1 MKPILA
7 GTKLPTM
14 KRSTSTIMAITATL
28 LTAALSLDSCKHDGV
43 ALGTDLLLYEM
54 AIVDAG
60 FVWFKFSDTA
70 LDKSSGSGHSEP
82 KLRTRYNVTAA
93 AMLDSEGRIQD
104 GAQFPEGSLIVK
116 ELLENDLTIS
126 LYAVL
131 YKSSENADADENGW
145 VWGYLNPNGT
155 VRTPASQ
162 KGSGCIGCHTQSDHI
177 DYMLMNK
184 FYP

>member
-1 MKPILA
+1 MTRSISLAMAVSAILIA
-7 GTKLPTM
+7 
-14 KRSTSTIMAITATL
+14 TS
-28 LTAALSLDSCKHDGV
+28 LSLESCKHDGV
-43 ALGTDLLLYEM
+43 ALGTDLLLYDM
-54 AIVDAG
+54 ATVDTG
-60 FVWFKFSDTA
+60 FVWFRFSDAA
-70 LDKSSGSGHSEP
+70 LGKSSGSGHSQP
-82 KLRTRYNVTAA
+82 KLRTRYNATAA
-93 AMLDSEGRIQD
+93 TMLDSEGRIQE

-131 YKSSENADADENGW
+131 YKSSENADADQNGW

-155 VRTPASQ
+155 VRTSASE
-162 KGSGCIGCHTQSDHI
+162 KGSGCIGCHTQSGHI

>member
-1 MKPILA
+1 
-7 GTKLPTM
+7 
-14 KRSTSTIMAITATL
+14 MAAAAL
-28 LTAALSLDSCKHDGV
+28 LIAVSLSLDSCKHDGA

-54 AIVDAG
+54 ATVDTG
-60 FVWFKFSDTA
+60 FVWFKFSDAA
-70 LDKSSGSGHSEP
+70 LDKSSGSGHSQP
-82 KLRTRYNVTAA
+82 KLRTRYNATAA
-93 AMLDSEGRIQD
+93 AMLDSEGRIQE
-104 GAQFPEGSLIVK
+104 GIQFPEGSLIVK

-131 YKSSENADADENGW
+131 YKSSENADADQNGW

-155 VRTPASQ
+155 VRTPASD
-162 KGSGCIGCHTQSDHI
+162 KGSGCIGCHTQDGHI

>member
-1 MKPILA
+1 M
-7 GTKLPTM
+7 
-14 KRSTSTIMAITATL
+14 TIRYAFTL
-28 LTAALSLDSCKHDGV
+28 LTLTSMVSVAIQSCKHDGV
-43 ALGTDLLLYEM
+43 ALGTDLLLYDM
-54 AIVDAG
+54 ATVDTG
-60 FVWFKFSDTA
+60 FVWFKFSSEA

-82 KLRTRYNVTAA
+82 KLRTRYNAVAA
-93 AMLDSEGRIQD
+93 SMLDAEGRIQE
-104 GAQFPEGSLIVK
+104 GAQFPDGSLIVK
-116 ELLENDLTIS
+116 ELLENDLSIS

-131 YKSSENADADENGW
+131 YKKAGNPDADANGW

-162 KGSGCIGCHTQSDHI
+162 KGTGCIGCHTQSGHI

>member
-1 MKPILA
+1 MVVSFLVMA
-7 GTKLPTM
+7 GFG
-14 KRSTSTIMAITATL
+14 IH
-28 LTAALSLDSCKHDGV
+28 SCKHDGV
-43 ALGTDLLLYEM
+43 ALGTDLLLYDM
-54 AIVDAG
+54 ATVDTG
-60 FVWFKFSDTA
+60 FVWFKFSDAA

-82 KLRTRYNVTAA
+82 KLRTRYNAMAA
-93 AMLDSEGRIQD
+93 TMLDSEGRIQE
-104 GAQFPEGSLIVK
+104 GIQFPEGSLIVK
-116 ELLENDLTIS
+116 ELLDNDLSIS

-131 YKSSENADADENGW
+131 YKSSGNADADENGW

-162 KGSGCIGCHTQSDHI
+162 KGSGCIGCHTQSGHI